1 MFDFG
6 DPETL
11 WLNITNLGLGIVTLA
26 ALLGL
31 GTVITKELL
40 GRLTLHVPSSE
51 HELLDPQLGLTM
63 ADGGEPIRKEQSVEN
78 GSTQEPT
85 S

>member
-26 ALLGL
+26 ALIGL
-31 GTVITKELL
+31 GTVVAKELL
-40 GRLTLHVPSSE
+40 GRLALHAPSPE

-63 ADGGEPIRKEQSVEN
+63 ADGGEPIRKEKLPEN
-78 GSTQEPT
+78 GTK
-85 S
+85 